1 MKKLLLMK
9 KTLLLIFSAILFN
22 IFVINAQEKVSPD
35 TLTLGQEEVEG
46 IFSSDETLDVT
57 ITFDV
62 TEYMRKKPDEYMD
75 AVITFYYT
83 EDDSVSYDIRLRS
96 RGNRRRE
103 ICAFPPIR
111 LNFKNTNT
119 VYNDIDSMKNIK
131 MVTHCNASR
140 MYDDY
145 VLKEYLIYKMYNL
158 VTDYSYRVRLLNVK
172 YVDTG
177 SRKRFF
183 SKFGFLIEPMDV
195 LEKRLDVLELENIPF
210 RYENMIPDIFDRMAI
225 FQYMIGNT
233 DWQLVTYHNM
243 KVVKSIDQQ
252 KAVPIPYD
260 FDYSGYVNASYAV
273 PHEMF
278 PIKNVRQ
285 RYFMG
290 ACRPDSTY
298 RRIIKEFEDNKDSF
312 YALKNECE
320 LLDERTARHINDYLD
335 GFFKLI
341 EKDRLV
347 NIFQYECE
355 DR

>member
-1 MKKLLLMK
+1 MKKLLPMK
-9 KTLLLIFSAILFN
+9 RALLLILSAILFKGM
-22 IFVINAQEKVSPD
+22 IINAQEKVSPD
-35 TLTLGQEEVEG
+35 TLTLGQEEVES
-46 IFSSDETLDVT
+46 IFNSDKALDIT
-57 ITFDV
+57 IKFDV
-62 TEYMRKKPDEYMD
+62 SEYMRKKPDEYMD

-83 EDDSVSYDIRLRS
+83 KDDSVSYDISLRS
-96 RGNRRRE
+96 RGERRRE

-131 MVTHCNASR
+131 MVTHCNTSS
-140 MYDDY
+140 MYDNY

-158 VTDYSYRVRLLNVK
+158 VTEYSYRVRLLGVK
-172 YVDTG
+172 YIDTG
-177 SRKRFF
+177 SRGRFY

-210 RYENMIPDIFDRMAI
+210 RYENMIPDMFDRMAI

-252 KAVPIPYD
+252 RAIPIPYD
-260 FDYSGYVNASYAV
+260 FDYSGYVNATYAV
-273 PHEMF
+273 PHPMF
-278 PIKNVRQ
+278 PIEDVRQ

-298 RRIIKEFEDNKDSF
+298 RRITREFMDNKDNF
-312 YALKNECE
+312 YGLKDKCE
-320 LLDERTARHINDYLD
+320 LLDERSARHINNYLD
-335 GFFKLI
+335 DFFKLI

-347 NIFQYECE
+347 NIFINECE

>member
-1 MKKLLLMK
+1 MKKLLPTR
-9 KTLLLIFSAILFN
+9 KTTVLIISALLFSSIIAY
-22 IFVINAQEKVSPD
+22 AQGEVSPD
-35 TLTLGQEEVEG
+35 TLTLGRDEVEG
-46 IFSSDETLDVT
+46 IFSSDETLDIT

-62 TEYMRKKPDEYMD
+62 TEYMKKKPEEYMD

-83 EDDSVSYDIRLRS
+83 DDDSVSYDIRLRS
-96 RGNRRRE
+96 RGERRRE

-119 VYNDIDSMKNIK
+119 VYNDLDSMKNIK
-131 MVTHCNASR
+131 MVTHCNTSG
-140 MYDDY
+140 MYDTY

-158 VTDYSYRVRLLNVK
+158 VTDYSYRVRLLRVK
-172 YVDTG
+172 YIDTG
-177 SRKRFF
+177 SRERFY
-183 SKFGFLIEPMDV
+183 SKLGFFIEPMDV
-195 LEKRLDVLELENIPF
+195 LEKRLDVMELENIPF

-233 DWQLVTYHNM
+233 DWQLVTYHNI

-252 KAVPIPYD
+252 KAIPIPYD
-260 FDYSGYVNASYAV
+260 FDYSGYVNATYAV

-278 PIKNVRQ
+278 PITDVRQ

-298 RRIIKEFEDNKDSF
+298 RRIIKEFADNKEGF
-312 YALKNECE
+312 YSVKDRCE
-320 LLDERTARHINDYLD
+320 LLDERTARNINNYLD
-335 GFFKLI
+335 DFFKLI

>member
-1 MKKLLLMK
+1 MKKLIPMK
-9 KTLLLIFSAILFN
+9 KVLLLIFSAILFN
-22 IFVINAQEKVSPD
+22 SMIIHAQEKVSAD
-35 TLTLGQEEVEG
+35 TLTLDQEEVES
-46 IFSSDETLDVT
+46 IFSSDEALDIT

-96 RGNRRRE
+96 RGERRRE

-119 VYNDIDSMKNIK
+119 VFNDIDSMKNIK
-131 MVTHCNASR
+131 MVTHCNASS
-140 MYDDY
+140 MYDNY

-158 VTDYSYRVRLLNVK
+158 VTEYSFRVRLLRVK
-172 YVDTG
+172 YIDTG
-177 SRKRFF
+177 SRERSY

-195 LEKRLDVLELENIPF
+195 LEERMDVLELENIPL
-210 RYENMIPDIFDRMAI
+210 RYESMIPDMLDRMAI

-233 DWQLVTYHNM
+233 DWQLVTYHNI

-252 KAVPIPYD
+252 QAIPIPYD

-273 PHEMF
+273 PHPMF
-278 PIKNVRQ
+278 PIEDVRQ

-298 RRIIKEFEDNKDSF
+298 KRIIREFVDNKDNF
-312 YALKNECE
+312 YGLKDKCE
-320 LLDERTARHINDYLD
+320 LLDERSARHINNYLD
-335 GFFKLI
+335 DFFKVI

-347 NIFQYECE
+347 NIFINECQ

>member
-1 MKKLLLMK
+1 MKKLLPTE
-9 KTLLLIFSAILFN
+9 KTTVLIISALLFSSIIAY
-22 IFVINAQEKVSPD
+22 AQGEVSPD
-35 TLTLGQEEVEG
+35 TLTFDQEEVDG
-46 IFSSDETLDVT
+46 IFSSDETLDIT

-62 TEYMRKKPDEYMD
+62 TEYMRKKPEEYMD

-96 RGNRRRE
+96 RGERRRE

-131 MVTHCNASR
+131 MVTHCNTSG
-140 MYDDY
+140 MYDTY
-145 VLKEYLIYKMYNL
+145 VLKEYLLYKMYNL
-158 VTDYSYRVRLLNVK
+158 VTDYSFRVRLLRVK
-172 YVDTG
+172 YIDTG
-177 SRKRFF
+177 SRERFY
-183 SKFGFLIEPMDV
+183 SKLGFFIEPMDV
-195 LEKRLDVLELENIPF
+195 LEKRLDVMELENIPF
-210 RYENMIPDIFDRMAI
+210 RYENMISDIFDRMVI

-233 DWQLVTYHNM
+233 DWQLSTYHNI

-252 KAVPIPYD
+252 KAIAIPYD
-260 FDYSGYVNASYAV
+260 FDYSGYVNAPYAV
-273 PHEMF
+273 PHEIF
-278 PIKNVRQ
+278 PITDVRQ

-298 RRIIKEFEDNKDSF
+298 RRIIKEFMDNKEAF
-312 YALKNECE
+312 YSVKDKCE

-335 GFFKLI
+335 DFFTLI

-347 NIFQYECE
+347 NIFLYECK

>member
-1 MKKLLLMK
+1 MKKPLSMEK
-9 KTLLLIFSAILFN
+9 ALLLIFSTILFN
-22 IFVINAQEKVSPD
+22 IFVISAQEKVSPD

-46 IFSSDETLDVT
+46 IFSSDEALNIT
-57 ITFDV
+57 IKFDV

-96 RGNRRRE
+96 RGERRRE
-103 ICAFPPIR
+103 VCAFPPIR

-131 MVTHCNASR
+131 MVTHCNASS

-158 VTDYSYRVRLLNVK
+158 VTEYSYRVRLLRVK
-172 YVDTG
+172 YIDTG
-177 SRKRFF
+177 KREKFY

-195 LEKRLDVLELENIPF
+195 LENRLDVMELESIPF
-210 RYENMIPDIFDRMAI
+210 RYENMIPDMMDRMAI

-233 DWQLVTYHNM
+233 DWQLVTYHNI

-252 KAVPIPYD
+252 KAIPIPYD
-260 FDYSGYVNASYAV
+260 FDYSGYVNAAYAV

-278 PIKNVRQ
+278 PIEDVRQ

-298 RRIIKEFEDNKDSF
+298 RKIIKEFEENKKNF
-312 YALKNECE
+312 YAVKDKCE
-320 LLDERTARHINDYLD
+320 LLDERSSRHINDYLD
-335 GFFKLI
+335 DFFNLI

-347 NIFQYECE
+347 NIFLYECK